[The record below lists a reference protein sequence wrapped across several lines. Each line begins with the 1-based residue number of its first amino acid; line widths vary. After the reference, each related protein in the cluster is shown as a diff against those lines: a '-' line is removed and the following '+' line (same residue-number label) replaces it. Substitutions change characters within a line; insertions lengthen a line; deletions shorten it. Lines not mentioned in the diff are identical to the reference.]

1 MASIETVKET
11 IGEACNPYMVG
22 TFEAVAQ
29 MNQRLDWAGIDDW
42 KAGYSMDYAPLP
54 EGAIRVG
61 QVTVHH
67 GDPAHPLWVKQI
79 MPDGTRVVEEP
90 APPARLVSGYRLK
103 YHYHNGHTAVVKVE
117 AGSAQEAIDR
127 VDPAYWD
134 DPQMSG
140 FKATQCTWME
150 E

>member
-1 MASIETVKET
+1 MASIETVKGT
-11 IGEACNPYMVG
+11 IGQPCNPYMVG

-79 MPDGTRVVEEP
+79 MPE
-90 APPARLVSGYRLK
+90 LK
-103 YHYHNGHTAVVKVE
+103 K
-117 AGSAQEAIDR
+117 
-127 VDPAYWD
+127 
-134 DPQMSG
+134 
-140 FKATQCTWME
+140 
-150 E
+150 